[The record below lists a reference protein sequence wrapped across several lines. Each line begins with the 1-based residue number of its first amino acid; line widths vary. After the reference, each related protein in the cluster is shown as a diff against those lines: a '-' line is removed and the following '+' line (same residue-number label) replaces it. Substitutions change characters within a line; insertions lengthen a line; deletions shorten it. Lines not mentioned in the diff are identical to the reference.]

1 MKRKTIVIWCKA
13 MFKKPQF
20 GFSLI
25 EVLVALS
32 IFAIALLGIADLQLQ
47 SLQRNQQAFKKSI
60 AVEQLDK
67 MRWFIQCRATNQNE
81 LINRWNQENREVLN
95 EGQGEVVSRQTKTI
109 INLIWRSNLSHDWYC
124 KTTPKENR
132 SCLSLEVS

>member
-1 MKRKTIVIWCKA
+1 